1 MTTEPFAD
9 EHAIIDA
16 AQRRI
21 CAAEEQIYAPLARI
35 PKPPGA
41 ITCKHDDESM
51 GLLRAG
57 GRVHAPTSRWATG
70 PWPVMSPA
78 ASAPKSTCASS
89 RPIPAR
95 SREWRIYLDGHGFDG
110 MTAEGARRLAA
121 ALLEAAA
128 ALEASRS
135 HHSEPDA

>member
-35 PKPPGA
+35 PKPPGV
-41 ITCKHDDESM
+41 ITCKHDDESWDTAS
-51 GLLRAG
+51 GRA
-57 GRVHAPTSRWATG
+57 RTRATSRWATG

-78 ASAPKSTCASS
+78 APAPQSTCASS
-89 RPIPAR
+89 RPKPAHR
-95 SREWRIYLDGHGFDG
+95 AI
-110 MTAEGARRLAA
+110 GASTRRP
-121 ALLEAAA
+121 
-128 ALEASRS
+128 ASTG
-135 HHSEPDA
+135 